1 MNFIKYIEELYISDK
16 SVFAGTRFFQCY
28 YPVSISIAQTC
39 YDCFEVRH
47 YITVSRKDRTQ
58 LLYGKGGVRL
68 YLSDADILEMLLSN
82 TEDSKRKKII
92 KAFHSWLLE
101 NYNEKCTI
109 NLQGD
114 QFEFP
119 GIKYDAENTLYYSR
133 DDIAI
138 CESHLFAFINLI
150 LAKDLAVTDIMD
162 NDINYAVRTIKKYI
176 ILLQWYWYNIP
187 QAETELHRI
196 GYNTEKELLENFLPA
211 DKVKWANMNQKFE
224 NVTIAYD

>member
-1 MNFIKYIEELYISDK
+1 MNFIERIEYMYSLDK
-16 SVFAGTRFFQCY
+16 INYAGTQFFQCY

-47 YITVSRKDRTQ
+47 YISVSRKDRTQ
-58 LLYGKGGVRL
+58 LLYGNGGVRL
-68 YLSDADILEMLLSN
+68 YLSDADILEMLLST

-92 KAFHSWLLE
+92 KAFYDWLFDNYKE
-101 NYNEKCTI
+101 NCTV
-109 NLQGD
+109 NLQGNLI
-114 QFEFP
+114 EFA

-133 DDIAI
+133 EDIVI

-162 NDINYAVRTIKKYI
+162 NGINYAVRTIKKYI